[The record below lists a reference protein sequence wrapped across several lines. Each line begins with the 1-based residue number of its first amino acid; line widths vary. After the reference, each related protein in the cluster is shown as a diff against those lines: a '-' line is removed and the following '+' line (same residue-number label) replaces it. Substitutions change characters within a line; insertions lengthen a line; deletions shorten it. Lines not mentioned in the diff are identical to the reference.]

1 MFSGKMLPTDNTF
14 TPVQWI
20 GRDGTPLEC
29 EEKIALLNDNL
40 LEIQELCQQAFADAL
55 QMGCSEEFMRI
66 VLQNM
71 VDSLKRNS
79 SRPFSC

>member
-1 MFSGKMLPTDNTF
+1 MFPGKITSADTVF

-20 GRDGTPLEC
+20 GRDGTALEC
-29 EEKIALLNDNL
+29 EEKISLLNDNL
-40 LEIQELCQQAFADAL
+40 LEIQELCQQAFTDAL

-79 SRPFSC
+79 NRPFSC

>member
-1 MFSGKMLPTDNTF
+1 MYDADTLTRE

-20 GRDGTPLEC
+20 SREGVTIEC
-29 EEKIALLNDNL
+29 EEKISLLNDNL
-40 LEIQELCQQAFADAL
+40 MEIREMCQQAFTEAL

-71 VDSLKRNS
+71 VDSLKRNGT
-79 SRPFSC
+79 RPFSC